1 MKESL
6 LIKQPQTWNVLDLSL
21 NQLVRKYMNITPLS
35 SQRLFHFHCSIG
47 ALFYSNQT
55 NTILSQRQ
63 VTLSSKS
70 NLCAFEM
77 EYPKTLKTDYKF

>member
-1 MKESL
+1 
-6 LIKQPQTWNVLDLSL
+6 
-21 NQLVRKYMNITPLS
+21 MNMTPLS

-77 EYPKTLKTDYKF
+77 EYPKTLKNRLQILVLRGHILTYLKFSYMGQSNDNLV